1 MYLSIYLSMYLSIYL
16 PIYLSVYLPFYL
28 FVYLSVYLS
37 ICLSVYLS
45 ICLSIYLSTC
55 LSINI
60 YQYLSISINLSIYL
74 ILFHSIPFSSLLFS
88 SVLFCSILFYSILF
102 YSILIQFTVR
112 IQSCAK
118 DNFANKRQLS
128 SKTLSFVEYANLSL
142 YMACSNIFEMTIIGR
157 KAISAA
163 HSANAARSRPA
174 RREVPRGKT
183 KFTHENF

>member
-1 MYLSIYLSMYLSIYL
+1 MRIYTYADPCIFLKYIHDSQIWAFPVMSGGWGST
-16 PIYLSVYLPFYL
+16 PPWAFAC
-28 FVYLSVYLS
+28 
-37 ICLSVYLS
+37 CLKASWDKQMSQHV
-45 ICLSIYLSTC
+45 TA
-55 LSINI
+55 
-60 YQYLSISINLSIYL
+60 ISSDH
-74 ILFHSIPFSSLLFS
+74 FRACFQASGS
-88 SVLFCSILFYSILF
+88 
-102 YSILIQFTVR
+102 TVR

-142 YMACSNIFEMTIIGR
+142 YMACSNILEMTIIGR

-183 KFTHENF
+183 KFTHESF